1 MRAAASLLIVACL
14 LATSVGSA
22 VAAPNAAGTT
32 AWDDLDVN
40 PDDVLLEIDVREDGD
55 AVWTVEYRV
64 RLEDDE
70 RREAFESQRAD
81 IETNSSAYAD
91 RFESRMAGVAA
102 DAEEATGREMRVAN
116 VSVTAETR
124 QLPREYGVITYR
136 FEWRGFAAIEG
147 DELRVGDAIAG
158 LFLDEDTRLVL
169 SWPEGYRTVEVAPTP
184 TEEREGAVVWH
195 GPTDFTAD
203 EPRVVVSDAPDAG
216 AYLPV
221 AAGVAAL
228 LVVAGGLAWR
238 RRAGG
243 AWSAVDGASDDRTPS
258 ELMSNEERVLAL
270 LEEEGGRV
278 KQQEIV
284 RSLGWTDAK
293 TSQVIGDMREEGS
306 VEVFRLGRENV
317 VSLPD
322 DDDT

>member
-1 MRAAASLLIVACL
+1 MRATASLLIAACL

-22 VAAPNAAGTT
+22 VAAPSAAGTT

-81 IETNSSAYAD
+81 IEANSSAYAD
-91 RFESRMAGVAA
+91 RFEARMASVAA

-136 FEWRGFAAIEG
+136 FEWRGFAATEG

-158 LFLDEDTRLVL
+158 LFLDEDTRLVV
-169 SWPEGYRTVEVAPTP
+169 SWPGGYRPVEVAPTP
-184 TEEREGAVVWH
+184 TEEREGAVVWR
-195 GPTDFTAD
+195 GPTDFAGD
-203 EPRVVVSDAPDAG
+203 EPRIVVSDAPGVG
-216 AYLPV
+216 AYAPV

-243 AWSAVDGASDDRTPS
+243 TWSAVDGASDDRTPS

-322 DDDT
+322 DDT